1 MKAMRWSL
9 WSRKLQHVWIFL
21 PIYGNRWMLTGWGYR
36 LGARF
41 PLYVAI
47 GACAFLVDYGVFLIW
62 FFGTNNPYVANFF
75 GICAGVTASFS
86 LNRKY
91 NFCKTDILQERAAKF
106 VVVALIGMV
115 VSSGII
121 MILIDQDIDARVAK
135 VVAMGAI
142 FVAQFIA
149 NASWTFR

>member
-1 MKAMRWSL
+1 MPYSHRL
-9 WSRKLQHVWIFL
+9 R
-21 PIYGNRWMLTGWGYR
+21 YR

-41 PLYVAI
+41 PLYLVI
-47 GACAFLVDYGVFLIW
+47 GACAFLIDYVVFLIC
-62 FFGTNNPYVANFF
+62 FFDTNNPYVANFF

-91 NFCKTDILQERAAKF
+91 NFRKADRLQERAVKF
-106 VVVALIGMV
+106 VVVALAGMV

-121 MILIDQDIDARVAK
+121 MILIDQDLDARFAK
-135 VVAMGAI
+135 VIAMGAI